1 MRHARMLIS
10 ACYELVWRYS
20 VTSGDVNLTSLVFSF
35 FYSEKF
41 LYQSMGNYK
50 ALPPLTLR

>member
-1 MRHARMLIS
+1 MLIT
-10 ACYELVWRYS
+10 ACYGLVWRYS
-20 VTSGDVNLTSLVFSF
+20 VTSGDVNLTSLANLAFSL

-50 ALPPLTLR
+50 ALPSLTLQ

>member
-1 MRHARMLIS
+1 MLIT
-10 ACYELVWRYS
+10 ACYGLEWRYS
-20 VTSGDVNLTSLVFSF
+20 VTLGDVNLTSLAFSL

-50 ALPPLTLR
+50 ALPSLTLR

>member
-1 MRHARMLIS
+1 MYVIT
-10 ACYELVWRYS
+10 ACYGHVWRYS
-20 VTSGDVNLTSLVFSF
+20 VTSGDVNLTSLAFSL

-50 ALPPLTLR
+50 ALPSLTLR